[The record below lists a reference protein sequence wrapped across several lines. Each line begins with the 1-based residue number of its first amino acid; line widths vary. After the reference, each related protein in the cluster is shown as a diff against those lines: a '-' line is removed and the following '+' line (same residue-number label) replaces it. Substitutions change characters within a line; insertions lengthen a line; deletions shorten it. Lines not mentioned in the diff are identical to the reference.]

1 LIVHSLIGTQ
11 FMNKRRRSRKYASFA
26 CCVLATG
33 ILAAV
38 TPMATQA
45 QISLGT
51 AVYLA
56 QRHSTAVRIAEADV
70 LKSQAALSETR
81 DVYIPSVNFT
91 SGLPAVPSVG
101 FLGGLPSIFGG
112 SMQALVFNP
121 SQRHYINA
129 ARAGLRAASLSLKD
143 AQEQAALD
151 ASTNYIEMDTVNREL
166 AAAREQQDYADR
178 AVTIEQERAESGV
191 DPLSDLLQA
200 RLTVAEIKLR
210 RIHLESRLGVLAK
223 QLSELTDLPVSAIVP
238 DHGSIPEIPQVH
250 AESLAGEPPGVESAR
265 LLAESKQKIA
275 KADSLYTLWPQ
286 VSFSAQYARYT
297 KLLNNA
303 DSYYRHD
310 LKPDNFGSGFNIQV
324 PLFDIGHHAKAKG
337 SAADALRATVEAEQA
352 QRQNEVQIAMLNGN
366 IRELDAMAEVS
377 SLKQQI
383 AAEQLKAVQS
393 QLQYGNG
400 DNSRQQLSP
409 KAEQSARIDERQKM
423 IDALDAGFDLSK
435 ARLGLLRAL
444 GHMGDWLRLL
454 PSEEPGQAAG
464 KASKGTPQLPSE
476 LLKQEPATGVN

>member
-1 LIVHSLIGTQ
+1 MITSSSIGTQ
-11 FMNKRRRSRKYASFA
+11 FVKKRRNPRKYASPA
-26 CCVLATG
+26 CSM
-33 ILAAV
+33 LAAGIV
-38 TPMATQA
+38 AVVAPMAASA

-51 AVYLA
+51 AVFLA

-70 LKSQAALSETR
+70 SKSQAALSETR
-81 DVYIPSVNFT
+81 DVYVPSVNFT
-91 SGLPAVPSVG
+91 SGLPAVPSIG

-112 SMQALVFNP
+112 SMQALVFSP
-121 SQRHYINA
+121 SQRSYIGA
-129 ARAGLRAASLSLKD
+129 ARAGLRAANLNLKD
-143 AQEQAALD
+143 AREQAALD

-166 AAAREQQDYADR
+166 AAAREQQGYADR

-200 RLTVAEIKLR
+200 KLTVAELKLR

-223 QLSELTDLPVSAIVP
+223 QLSELTDLPASAIVP
-238 DHGSIPEIPQVH
+238 DHGSIPEVPQVH
-250 AESLAGEPPGVESAR
+250 ADSLKGEPPGIESAR
-265 LLAESKQKIA
+265 FLAESKQKIA
-275 KADSLYTLWPQ
+275 KADSLYTLLPQ
-286 VSFSAQYARYT
+286 VSFNAQYARYT
-297 KLLNNA
+297 TLLNNA
-303 DSYYRHD
+303 DKYYAHS

-324 PLFDIGHHAKAKG
+324 PLFDIGHLAKAKG
-337 SAADALRATVEAEQA
+337 SAADALRARVEAEQA
-352 QRQNEVQIAMLNGN
+352 QHQNDVQIAMLSGN

-383 AAEQLKAVQS
+383 AGEQLKAVQS

-400 DNSRQQLSP
+400 DSERQQLSP

-444 GHMGDWLRLL
+444 GHMEDWLHLL
-454 PSEEPGQAAG
+454 PSQEPSQAPGKVAG
-464 KASKGTPQLPSE
+464 QLPGE
-476 LLKQEPATGVN
+476 LLKQEPAKGVN

>member
-1 LIVHSLIGTQ
+1 LIARSLIGTQ
-11 FMNKRRRSRKYASFA
+11 FVKKRRNPRSCAAPGCY
-26 CCVLATG
+26 VLAAG
-33 ILAAV
+33 VLAAV
-38 TPMATQA
+38 APMAASA

-51 AVYLA
+51 AVFLA

-70 LKSQAALSETR
+70 LKTQAALSETR
-81 DVYIPSVNFT
+81 DVYVPSVSFT

-101 FLGGLPSIFGG
+101 FLGGLPSIFSA
-112 SMQALVFNP
+112 SMQSLVFSP

-143 AQEQAALD
+143 AREQAALD

-166 AAAREQQDYADR
+166 DAAREQQDYAER
-178 AVTIEQERAESGV
+178 AATIEQERAESGV

-200 RLTVAEIKLR
+200 RLTVAELKLR
-210 RIHLESRLGVLAK
+210 RIHLESRLRVLAK
-223 QLSELTDLPVSAIVP
+223 QLSVLTELPVAAIVP

-265 LLAESKQKIA
+265 LLAESKQKVA
-275 KADSLYTLWPQ
+275 KADSLYTLMPQ

-297 KLLNNA
+297 TLLNNA
-303 DSYYRHD
+303 DTYYAHP
-310 LKPDNFGSGFNIQV
+310 LKSDNFGSGFNIQV
-324 PLFDIGHHAKAKG
+324 PLFDIGHHAKAEG

-352 QRQNEVQIAMLNGN
+352 QRQNEVQIAMLSGN

-383 AAEQLKAVQS
+383 AAEQLKSVQS

-400 DNSRQQLSP
+400 DSGRQQLSP

-444 GHMGDWLRLL
+444 GHMDDWLRLL
-454 PSEEPGQAAG
+454 PNEEPGKVG
-464 KASKGTPQLPSE
+464 KGTAQLPNE